1 MKIDRVPF
9 VDLGRQFSHME
20 QQLTDGF
27 ISIGRSGQ
35 FILGPH
41 VQTFENRIASFCQT
55 KFAVSCGNGSDAL
68 FLSLKALGIG
78 AGAEVIV
85 PVNSFVAT
93 AWVVVAAGAI
103 PRFVDVGE
111 NMNIDVAQLA
121 GAITDRTKAIIPVHL
136 TGRPAPMEEIL
147 RISNLHGLAVIED
160 AAQAVGAKL
169 NGRSVGSFGDA
180 AGFSLHPLKNLG
192 VLGDGGFITTNREDL
207 YETLLTLRNHG
218 LIDRDHCTLW
228 GYNSR
233 LDALQAYVANEK
245 LGHLDRWNTRCR
257 EIAAKYR
264 QALKPFVSVPI
275 DALGEHA
282 VYHNFVINTER
293 RDQLRAHLGRRNVG
307 SNIHYP
313 IPLHLQDAASQ
324 LGYRRGDFP
333 RAEQFAQTMLSLP
346 IFPELTDDEVDY
358 VIATILEFFGS
369 NLDGNL

>member
-9 VDLGRQFSHME
+9 VDLGRQFSDLE

-27 ISIGRSGQ
+27 RSIGRSGQ

-41 VQTFENRIASFCQT
+41 VETFEHRIASYCQT

-78 AGAEVIV
+78 AGAEVII

-103 PRFVDVGE
+103 PRFVDVSE
-111 NMNIDVAQLA
+111 DMNIDVAQLA

-147 RISNLHGLAVIED
+147 RISNHHGLAIVED
-160 AAQAVGAKL
+160 SAQAVGAKL

-207 YETLLTLRNHG
+207 YENLLKLRNHG

-233 LDALQAYVANEK
+233 LDALQAYAANEK
-245 LGHLDRWNTRCR
+245 LSHLDRWNNRCR

-264 QALKPFVSVPI
+264 QALQPFVSVPI
-275 DALGEHA
+275 DAPGEYS
-282 VYHNFVINTER
+282 VYHNFVINTEH

-313 IPLHLQDAASQ
+313 IPLHLQDAARQ

-333 RAEQFAQTMLSLP
+333 RAERFAQTMLSLP

-358 VIATILEFFGS
+358 VIATILEFFDS
-369 NLDGNL
+369 NLDANL